1 MVYLMFIRVI
11 GWMALLA
18 RCSASND
25 TKLIVH
31 AMNSLWDAEVARW

>member
-18 RCSASND
+18 RSSASND
-25 TKLIVH
+25 TKLIAR
-31 AMNSLWDAEVARW
+31 AMNSLWDAR